1 MTKSKAYDE
10 FAFINWIR
18 QQLNPGGDVLV
29 GIGDDAA
36 HLKCVGGSFV
46 ATTDMLLE
54 GTHFEAS
61 AGWKLIG
68 RKALAVSLSDMA
80 AMAARPRFALCAV
93 GLSEELTPDDAKN
106 MFRGM
111 QELGADFGCQI
122 VGGDVTSWKGQTAVC
137 VTVFGEPAGKKPFTR
152 SGAKSG
158 DRILVTGELGGS
170 AASKHLDFLPRVVEA
185 IYLSQNYTV
194 HSCIDISDGFGL
206 DLNHILEESGVGAL
220 VYADSIPL
228 SKAAIKAS
236 VASGKTP
243 LEHALSDGEDF
254 ELLFTMPPK
263 EAERLLAD
271 REFGTAVCIV
281 GGITPGGFVMQGEDG
296 KVKKYKPEGY
306 VHFRK

>member
-1 MTKSKAYDE
+1 MTKTKGYDE

-18 QQLNPGGDVLV
+18 QHVRPSGDVLI

-36 HLKCVGGSFV
+36 HLKCGGGSFI

-68 RKALAVSLSDMA
+68 RKALAVSLSDVA

-93 GLSEELTPDDAKN
+93 GLSEERTPDDAKN
-106 MFRGM
+106 IFRGM
-111 QELGADFGCQI
+111 TELAADFGCQI
-122 VGGDVTSWKGQTAVC
+122 VGGDVTSWNKPTAIC
-137 VTVFGEPAGKKPFTR
+137 VTIFGEPAGRAPFTR

-170 AASKHLDFLPRVVEA
+170 ASGRHFTFLPRVVEA

-194 HSCIDISDGFGL
+194 HACIDISDGFGL
-206 DLNHILEESGVGAL
+206 DLSHILEESGVGAL
-220 VYADSIPL
+220 VYEDALPV
-228 SKAAIKAS
+228 SKAAMKAAA
-236 VASGKTP
+236 ASGKTP

-254 ELLFTMPPK
+254 ELLLTMPPQ
-263 EAERLLAD
+263 EAERLVAD
-271 REFGTAVCIV
+271 REFGTAVSIV
-281 GGITPGGFVMQGEDG
+281 GGITPGGFVIQGSDG
-296 KVKKYKPEGY
+296 KIKKYKPEGY
-306 VHFRK
+306 THFRK